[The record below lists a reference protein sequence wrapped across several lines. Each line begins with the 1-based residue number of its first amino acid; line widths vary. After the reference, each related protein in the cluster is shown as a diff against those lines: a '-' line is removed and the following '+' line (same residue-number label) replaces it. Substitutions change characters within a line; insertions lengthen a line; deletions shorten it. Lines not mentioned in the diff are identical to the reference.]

1 MEQFYENNK
10 IELGLDEAGRGC
22 LFGPVSVAGVI
33 WLDKDPNPDIII
45 KDSKQLSLKKR
56 LLAYDY
62 ILDYS
67 IANTSLL
74 IHNEDID
81 KDNILK
87 TTLKGMHKCV
97 DNITDN
103 INIDTI
109 LVDGNQFNF
118 YMDKNG
124 ECIDYKCII
133 NGDNIYKSIAAA
145 SILAKVNRDNYILNL
160 CEEYPELKKYDIHNN
175 KGYGTKKH
183 IDAIKEYG
191 ITKWHRKT
199 FGICKEYA

>member
-1 MEQFYENNK
+1 MEQYYEKDK
-10 IELGLDEAGRGC
+10 IELGIDEAGRGC
-22 LFGPVSVAGVI
+22 LFGPVSISSVI
-33 WLDKDPNPDIII
+33 WLDEDPCPDIVI
-45 KDSKQLSLKKR
+45 KDSKQLTLKKR

-62 ILDYS
+62 ILDNS
-67 IANTSLL
+67 IANSSVL

-87 TTLKGMHKCV
+87 STIKGMHLCI
-97 DNITDN
+97 DNIVDN

-109 LVDGNQFNF
+109 LVDGNQFKF
-118 YMDKNG
+118 YMGKDG
-124 ECIDYKCII
+124 ECINHECVI
-133 NGDNIYKSIAAA
+133 NGDNTYKSIAAA
-145 SILAKVNRDNYILNL
+145 SILAKVNRDNYINNL

-183 IDAIKEYG
+183 LEAIKEYG

-199 FGICKEYA
+199 FGICKEYC

>member
-1 MEQFYENNK
+1 MEQYFEK
-10 IELGLDEAGRGC
+10 DKLELGIDEAGRGC
-22 LFGPVSVAGVI
+22 LFGPVSIAGVVWI
-33 WLDKDPNPDIII
+33 NEEIDSFIEIR
-45 KDSKQLSLKKR
+45 DSKKLSLKKR

-62 ILDYS
+62 ILDNS
-67 IANTSLL
+67 IANTSIL
-74 IHNEDID
+74 IHNEGID

-97 DNITDN
+97 DNITDQLD
-103 INIDTI
+103 IDII

-124 ECIDYKCII
+124 ECINHKCVI
-133 NGDNIYKSIAAA
+133 NGDNKYKSIAAA
-145 SILAKVNRDNYILNL
+145 SILAKVNRDNYINDL

-183 IDAIKEYG
+183 LDAIKEYG

-199 FGICKEYA
+199 FGICKEYC

>member
-1 MEQFYENNK
+1 MEQYYENNR

-45 KDSKQLSLKKR
+45 KDSKKLSLKKR
-56 LLAYDY
+56 LLSYDY

-67 IANTSLL
+67 IANASLL

-87 TTLKGMHKCV
+87 TTLKGMHQCI

-124 ECIDYKCII
+124 VCIDHKCII

-183 IDAIKEYG
+183 IEAIKEYG

-199 FGICKEYA
+199 FGICKEYC

>member
-1 MEQFYENNK
+1 MEQYYEKNK
-10 IELGLDEAGRGC
+10 IELGIDEAGRGC
-22 LFGPVSVAGVI
+22 LFGPVSISSVI
-33 WLDKDPNPDIII
+33 WLDKDPCPDIII
-45 KDSKQLSLKKR
+45 KDSKQLSLKNR

-62 ILDYS
+62 ILDNS
-67 IANTSLL
+67 IANSSVL
-74 IHNEDID
+74 INNEDID

-87 TTLKGMHKCV
+87 STIKGMHKCIDNIV
-97 DNITDN
+97 DNID
-103 INIDTI
+103 IDTI
-109 LVDGNQFNF
+109 LVDGNQFKY

-124 ECIDYKCII
+124 ECINHECII

-145 SILAKVNRDNYILNL
+145 SILAKVNRDNYINNL

-183 IDAIKEYG
+183 LNAIKEYG

-199 FGICKEYA
+199 FGICKEYC

>member
-1 MEQFYENNK
+1 MEQYFQKDK

-22 LFGPVSVAGVI
+22 LFGPVSIAGVVWI
-33 WLDKDPNPDIII
+33 NEESDPTIEI
-45 KDSKQLSLKKR
+45 KDSKKLSLKKR

-62 ILDYS
+62 ILDNS

-74 IHNEDID
+74 MDNEEID
-81 KDNILK
+81 KYNILK

-97 DNITDN
+97 DNIIDE
-103 INIDTI
+103 IDIDTI

-118 YMDKNG
+118 YMNKNG
-124 ECIDYKCII
+124 ECINHECVI
-133 NGDNIYKSIAAA
+133 NGDNTYKSIAAA
-145 SILAKVNRDNYILNL
+145 SILAKVYRDNYINNL

-183 IDAIKEYG
+183 LNAIKEYG

-199 FGICKEYA
+199 FGICKEYC

>member
-1 MEQFYENNK
+1 MEQYYQK
-10 IELGLDEAGRGC
+10 DKLELGIDEAGRGC
-22 LFGPVSVAGVI
+22 LFGPVSIAGVVWI
-33 WLDKDPNPDIII
+33 NKEINPSIEIR
-45 KDSKQLSLKKR
+45 DSKKLSLKNR

-62 ILDYS
+62 ILDNS

-74 IHNEDID
+74 IHHEDID

-87 TTLKGMHKCV
+87 STLKGMHKCV
-97 DNITDN
+97 DNITEQL
-103 INIDTI
+103 NIDTI

-124 ECIDYKCII
+124 ECINHKCVIK
-133 NGDNIYKSIAAA
+133 GDDTYKSIAAA
-145 SILAKVNRDNYILNL
+145 SILAKVNRDNYINNL

-183 IDAIKEYG
+183 LDAIKEYG

-199 FGICKEYA
+199 FGICKEYY